1 MYELMIRGHFDA
13 AHALE
18 HYPGEC
24 SRLHG
29 HTWDVEV
36 TIVGHTL
43 DRIGIVY
50 DFKTLRDDLARV
62 LEPLDHGYLND
73 VPPFDAMNPTAE
85 NLARHIYGQLSELV
99 PEHVRVSEVSVWESP
114 VARLTYRADE

>member
-1 MYELMIRGHFDA
+1 MPPRSR
-13 AHALE
+13 AL
-18 HYPGEC
+18 PGEC

-43 DRIGIVY
+43 DHIGIVY

-99 PEHVRVSEVSVWESP
+99 LSTCVS
-114 VARLTYRADE
+114 ARCRSGSRRWPD